1 MVSGKKQVIL
11 PITGMTCANCVATI
25 ERNVK
30 KLDGVEETMV
40 NLVTEKATVTYDS
53 DRLDLNQISD
63 RIIRAGYG
71 VVTGEIVLLVTGLN
85 DAGDAGTLEMRI
97 KKLEGVRAASV
108 NLSTSRV
115 LISFIP
121 TVVSRDE
128 LIKAINGLG
137 ISATALEDD
146 RGEDELSARQRET
159 NHQRRLLMIGVS
171 FTLPIFLLSMAR
183 DFGLLPNSIAGAPWF
198 NYLLLLLATPVQFY
212 VGWQYYLGAY
222 RSLRGGSANMDVLIA
237 LGSSV
242 AYLYS
247 IPIVFGLLP
256 GHPYLETSAVI
267 ITLVRI
273 GKYLES
279 RAKGNTSA
287 AIQKLQAL
295 RVKTARVI
303 RDGIEVEI
311 PLEQVL
317 VGDILVVKPG
327 ERVPVDGLVMEG
339 LSSVDESMLSGE
351 SIPVEK
357 RSGDEVSGST
367 LNKYGLIKM
376 KALRV
381 GKDTLLSQII
391 HLVEHAQE
399 TKAPVQ
405 KLADQISSVFV
416 PVVIGLAVLTFV
428 LWMVVNPQMDSAHG
442 INGTTRALINMVA
455 VLVIACP
462 CAMGLAT
469 PTAIVVGTGRGAEMG
484 ILFRS
489 GEALERAGKTD
500 VVVLDKTGTITR
512 GQPQVTDIHPL
523 NKEISNEQ
531 LLQTAASVEKG
542 SEHPL
547 GEALIVA
554 AADMGLKLTEP
565 ANFQAIPGKGVTAE
579 INGVQVL
586 VGTLAFLQENGF
598 DDKQITTATEEFR
611 QQGKTIMAVAQQN
624 EVIGVIAV
632 ADTIRDGSREAVA
645 ALKRMGLQVIML
657 TGDNPQTAREIARQA
672 GIEHVIAGVL
682 PEGKI
687 NEIRQLQE
695 KGKVVTMVGDGI
707 NDAPSLAQADL
718 GMAIG
723 TGTDVAVAA
732 APVTLISSD
741 LRGVVK
747 AISLSRRILQTIR
760 QNLFWAFFYNVVL
773 IPAAALGFLNP
784 MLAAGAMAFSSV
796 FVVTNSLRLK
806 KASL

>member
-1 MVSGKKQVIL
+1 MMSAKQQVIL

-71 VVTGEIVLLVTGLN
+71 VLTSEIVLLVTGLN
-85 DAGDAGTLEMRI
+85 DAGDAGTLEMRLR
-97 KKLEGVRAASV
+97 KLEGVRAASV

-137 ISATALEDD
+137 ISATVLEDD
-146 RGEDELSARQRET
+146 RGEDELTARQRET
-159 NHQRRLLMIGVS
+159 NHQRRLLIIGVS

-183 DFGLLPNSIAGAPWF
+183 DFGLLPNAIAGAPWF

-222 RSLRGGSANMDVLIA
+222 RSVRGGSANMDVLIA

-303 RDGIEVEI
+303 RDGIEAEI

-317 VGDILVVKPG
+317 VGDILLVKPG
-327 ERVPVDGLVMEG
+327 ERVPVDGLVLEG

-357 RSGDEVSGST
+357 RPGDEVSGST

-391 HLVEHAQE
+391 RLVEHAQE

-405 KLADQISSVFV
+405 RLADQISGVFV

-442 INGTTRALINMVA
+442 ITGTTRALINMVA

-512 GQPQVTDIHPL
+512 GQPQVTDIHPV
-523 NKEISNEQ
+523 NEKISKEQ
-531 LLQTAASVEKG
+531 LMQTAASVEKG

-554 AADMGLKLTEP
+554 AADMGLNLSEP

-579 INGVQVL
+579 INGVRVL
-586 VGTLAFLQENGF
+586 VGTVAFLQDNSIDVE
-598 DDKQITTATEEFR
+598 QILSATEEYR
-611 QQGKTIMAVAQQN
+611 RQGKTIMAVAQQN

-645 ALKRMGLQVIML
+645 ELKRMGMQVIML
-657 TGDNPQTAREIARQA
+657 TGDNPQTAGEIARQA
-672 GIEHVIAGVL
+672 GIDHVIAGVL

-687 NEIRQLQE
+687 NEIRQLQD
-695 KGKVVTMVGDGI
+695 KGRVVTMVGDGI

-760 QNLFWAFFYNVVL
+760 QNLFWAFFYNVIL